1 MQKNKIEELNLKI
14 QEVEAEI
21 RDLKNKNKLLEL
33 DILKKKLI
41 IQKFELKQMKKIGG
55 NSYENQ

>member
-33 DILKKKLI
+33 DILKKKLLL
-41 IQKFELKQMKKIGG
+41 QKFELEQMK
-55 NSYENQ
+55 